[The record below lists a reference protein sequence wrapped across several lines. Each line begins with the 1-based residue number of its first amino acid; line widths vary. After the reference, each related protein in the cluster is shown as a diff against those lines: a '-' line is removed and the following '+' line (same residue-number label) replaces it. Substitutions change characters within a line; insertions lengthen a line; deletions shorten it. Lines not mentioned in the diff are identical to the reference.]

1 MKILQRKTDVGE
13 MENRDKI
20 IESILWSI
28 ALPGFSQILN
38 GQLLKGF
45 LFIGLEILINVMANF
60 NEIIRL
66 SFIGNIEGA
75 VSQANYPWL
84 MFYPC
89 LYFFAMWD
97 AFSDAGGGKQPF
109 SFLPFVSSAILVTV
123 GIMYSAEAKVF
134 GILLGSVWFPMLCVI
149 PGLVL
154 GFLLKKILTLTQG

>member
-1 MKILQRKTDVGE
+1 
-13 MENRDKI
+13 MEKKDKI

-45 LFIGLEILINVMANF
+45 LFIGLEFVINVMANF

-66 SFIGNIEGA
+66 SFIGHIESA
-75 VSQANYPWL
+75 VYSANYQWL

-97 AFSDAGGGKQPF
+97 AFKNAGGGGKPY
-109 SFLPFVSSAILVTV
+109 SYLPFVSSAFLVTV
-123 GIMYSAEAKVF
+123 GIMYSAHAKVF

-149 PGLVL
+149 PGLII
-154 GFLLKKILTLTQG
+154 GFSFKKILNNN

>member
-1 MKILQRKTDVGE
+1 MKTWQKTNDICE
-13 MENRDKI
+13 MKNKDKI

-28 ALPGFSQILN
+28 ALPGFSQLLN
-38 GQLLKGF
+38 GRLLKGI
-45 LFIGLEILINVMANF
+45 LFIGLEIGINVMANF

-75 VSQANYPWL
+75 VSQANYQWL

-97 AFSDAGGGKQPF
+97 AFKEAGGGKKPY
-109 SFLPFVSSAILVTV
+109 SYLPFVSSAFFVTV
-123 GIMYSAEAKVF
+123 GIMYSGHARFF

-149 PGLVL
+149 PGLIF
-154 GFLLKKILTLTQG
+154 GFTLKIIVNKKQ

>member
-1 MKILQRKTDVGE
+1 MKTWQRTNDVNKVE
-13 MENRDKI
+13 KKDKI

-38 GQLLKGF
+38 GRLFKGF
-45 LFIGLEILINVMANF
+45 LFIGLEFVINVMANF

-75 VSQANYPWL
+75 VSQANYQWL

-97 AFSDAGGGKQPF
+97 AFKDAGGGK
-109 SFLPFVSSAILVTV
+109 LPYSYFAFVSSAFLVTV
-123 GIMYSAEAKVF
+123 GIMYSTQVKVF
-134 GILLGSVWFPMLCVI
+134 GVLLGSVWFPMLCVI
-149 PGLVL
+149 PGLII
-154 GFLLKKILTLTQG
+154 GFALKIILNIKTG